1 VGPDGCRRQ
10 LISLQTEKDGATPR
24 GVVPSFLLYGLGLA
38 PFLGLVVVFLVIPAI
53 GVFVQAFHNPDG
65 SFGFGSMRDAISGQ
79 NLDAFFFSFG
89 FSFGSATVGSAFGLV
104 VAYAISV
111 TKRPRWVRG
120 VAMSFS
126 GVTANMG
133 GVLLAFAFLSLLGRQ
148 GVLTKVLGALGWDL
162 YAGDFNLGSTVGLI
176 VVYSYFNIPLMV
188 LVSLAAVENMKV
200 TWREAC
206 ANLGGNSTTYWWRIG
221 LPVLSPSIISGF
233 LLLFANSFS
242 AYATARALTDNSKIV
257 PLRIGFFLSGDI
269 KTGTDSLGYALA
281 AWMII
286 VMAVCIALYWI
297 ARSRA
302 ERWQRA

>member
-1 VGPDGCRRQ
+1 
-10 LISLQTEKDGATPR
+10 LISLKTEKGGTASK
-24 GVVPSFLLYGLGLA
+24 GVVPPFLLNWLGLL
-38 PFLGLVVVFLVIPAI
+38 PFAALIFVFLVVPAI
-53 GVFVQAFHNPDG
+53 GVFIQALHNSDG
-65 SFGFGSMRDAISGQ
+65 SVGFGSMREAVTGQ
-79 NLDAFFFSFG
+79 NFDAFVFSFG
-89 FSFGSATVGSAFGLV
+89 FSLGTATVGTLFGLL
-104 VAYAISV
+104 VAYAIAV
-111 TKRPRWVRG
+111 TSRPRWVRG

-148 GVLTKVLGALGWDL
+148 GVLTKIFSALGWDL
-162 YAGDFNLGSTVGLI
+162 YAGDFNLGNTVGLI

-188 LVSLAAVENMKV
+188 LVSLAAVENVKG

-206 ANLGGNSTTYWWRIG
+206 SSLGGNAFTYWRRVG